1 MNTLDIFT
9 STGAVALDLD
19 PVEVAKLDPND
30 MEALQNCL
38 FACRAAEDAEE
49 KIGELR
55 KSTQVKTVS
64 HDARLAEDAAANPK
78 QTHQEALLAVI
89 HANDKTQPAPKAR
102 KPNVKTRAALTQA
115 IYELAEVRD
124 ALTRAMAT
132 SRVLNKGRSDAIMAW
147 SATQKKIT
155 FEDIHRDM
163 VARSNADRQ
172 ARVDAGLPADAAKI
186 EPVRKW
192 PIEQAMAA
200 KGDARRKTPRYLGPR
215 NRI

>member
-1 MNTLDIFT
+1 MNDLDIFT
-9 STGAVALDLD
+9 STGTVALDLN
-19 PVEVAKLDPND
+19 PVEVAKLDPTD
-30 MEALQNCL
+30 MQVLQNCL

-49 KIGELR
+49 KIVELT
-55 KSTQVKTVS
+55 KATQAKMVS
-64 HDARLAEDAAANPK
+64 HDARLAEDAAANPR
-78 QTHQEALLAVI
+78 QTHQEALQSVI
-89 HANDKTQPAPKAR
+89 HANDPTQPAPKAR
-102 KPNVKTRAALTQA
+102 KANAKTKAALAQA
-115 IYELAEVRD
+115 VYELAEVRD
-124 ALTRAMAT
+124 ALTRAKAT
-132 SRVLNKGRSDAIMAW
+132 SRVLNKGRSDAIIAW
-147 SATQKKIT
+147 SQTQKKIT

-200 KGDARRKTPRYLGPR
+200 KGDARRKTPQYLGPR